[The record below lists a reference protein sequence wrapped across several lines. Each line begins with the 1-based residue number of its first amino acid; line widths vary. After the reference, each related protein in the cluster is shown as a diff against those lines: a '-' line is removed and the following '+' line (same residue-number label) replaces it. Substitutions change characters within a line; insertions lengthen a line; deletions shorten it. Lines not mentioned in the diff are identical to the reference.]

1 MAAVLMV
8 VPSGQAAGSWLSP
21 DALVATR
28 DGATVFVACGTG
40 DRVLALDT
48 VTGKVARSISVPAA
62 PSGLALSPDQST
74 LFVTCAG
81 EGQVCAVDVATGKIR
96 SRMPAGHGVM
106 APVVQKNEKMLYVC
120 DRFDNAIGFIDLAS
134 QREVRRVKVQREP
147 VAADLTLDGRFLL
160 VANQLHAG
168 RADVDYV
175 AAAVSVIDVVAG
187 QVTKEL
193 RLPNGSGV
201 LKGVAVSPD
210 GKHAIVTHVLS
221 RFHLPTTQLDRGW
234 MNTSA
239 GTIIDLEKMEVVN
252 TVLLD
257 NVDSGAA
264 DPWGVAWT
272 ADGQTVA
279 VAHAG
284 THEVSLIDFPGL
296 MKKLSALPLKLED
309 ARNVDPNA
317 ASKIQEDVPNDL
329 SFLVGL
335 RRRLKLPEADRGPR
349 ALAVTGSKV
358 WVGNYFSDTLSMV
371 DSALPNARWQS
382 LALGPKPEMTDVRRG
397 EAYFHDA
404 GICFQGWQSCA
415 TCHPSD
421 ARADALNWDLLND
434 GIGNPKNTKSLMW
447 SHRTPPAMSMGVR
460 DSAEVAVRSGIRY
473 ILFTVQPD
481 EVAKSIDAYLKSLE
495 PAPSPFLEKGKLS
508 KAAARGKKVF
518 TKAGCAE
525 CHPPGLFTDLNPYD
539 VGTASPPAVKETVFD
554 TPTLVELWRTGP
566 YLHDGSAATLKDV
579 VTVRNPKDQHG
590 KTSRLTPAEVDDLCA
605 YLLSL

>member
-1 MAAVLMV
+1 MAVAFSQAVN
-8 VPSGQAAGSWLSP
+8 GAEKWLSP
-21 DALVATR
+21 NALAATR
-28 DGATVFVACGTG
+28 DGTTLFVACGTG
-40 DRVLALDT
+40 DQVLTFDIKA
-48 VTGKVARSISVPAA
+48 GKVIRTIPVPAA
-62 PSGLALSPDQST
+62 PSGLALSPDEST
-74 LFVTCAG
+74 LYVTCAAQ
-81 EGQVCAVDVATGKIR
+81 GQVCAVDPATGKIR
-96 SRMPAGHGVM
+96 ARMQAGHAPM
-106 APVVQKNEKMLYVC
+106 APVLETDGKMLFVC
-120 DRFDNAIGFIDLAS
+120 NRFDNDVSFLDLMS

-147 VAADLTLDGRFLL
+147 VAAALTKDGRHLL
-160 VANQLHAG
+160 VANQLHNG
-168 RADVDYV
+168 RADADYV
-175 AAAVSVIDVVAG
+175 AAVVSVIDVAAG
-187 QVTKEL
+187 QVTREL
-193 RLPNGSGV
+193 RLPNGSGI

-210 GKHAIVTHVLS
+210 GKYAVITHVLS

-239 GTIIDLEKMEVVN
+239 GTIVDVEKMEVVN

-264 DPWGVAWT
+264 DPWGVAWSG
-272 ADGQTVA
+272 DGQTVA
-279 VAHAG
+279 VAHSG

-296 MKKLSALPLKLED
+296 MKKLSALPVKLED
-309 ARNVDPNA
+309 ARNIDPNA

-335 RRRLKLPEADRGPR
+335 RRRLKLPETDRGPR

-358 WVGNYFSDTLSMV
+358 WVGNYFSDTLAVV
-371 DSALPNARWQS
+371 DFSAANLRWQS
-382 LALGPKPEMTDVRRG
+382 ISLGPKPEMTEVRRG
-397 EAYFHDA
+397 EMYFHDA

-434 GIGNPKNTKSLMW
+434 GIGNPKNTKSLLW

-473 ILFTVQPD
+473 ILFTVQPE

-525 CHPPGLFTDLNPYD
+525 CHPAGLFTDLNHYD
-539 VGTASPPAVKETVFD
+539 VGTASLPARQETVFD

-590 KTSRLTPAEVDDLCA
+590 KTSKLTPAQVDDLCA